1 MLKEAFND
9 WKHPLVTIHDCV
21 KALPKDM
28 DRVYDRLRDAFVSVT
43 SGDLLAD
50 LADQFEV
57 SNEQMNRLPQLSGDL
72 SAVHKSR
79 YFFN

>member
-1 MLKEAFND
+1 M
-9 WKHPLVTIHDCV
+9 TGIC
-21 KALPKDM
+21 
-28 DRVYDRLRDAFVSVT
+28 DAFVSVT

-57 SNEQMNRLPQLSGDL
+57 SNEQMNRLPQLTGDL